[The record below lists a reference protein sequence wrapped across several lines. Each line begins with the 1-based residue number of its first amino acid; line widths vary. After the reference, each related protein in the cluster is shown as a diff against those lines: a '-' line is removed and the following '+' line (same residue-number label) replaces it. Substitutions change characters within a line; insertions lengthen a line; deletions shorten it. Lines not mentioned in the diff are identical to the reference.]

1 MAEGITYDLEGQE
14 GIQIWT
20 NLPEGTKLTLTD
32 GSKGVIVAN
41 PRDGGFV
48 QIEYTEHPD
57 NPSLVGTEEYIFFNQ
72 VKEAEG

>member
-1 MAEGITYDLEGQE
+1 MAEGQKYDLEGQG

-57 NPSLVGTEEYIFFNQ
+57 NPSLVGQEEFVFFNQ
-72 VKEAEG
+72 VKEAVG